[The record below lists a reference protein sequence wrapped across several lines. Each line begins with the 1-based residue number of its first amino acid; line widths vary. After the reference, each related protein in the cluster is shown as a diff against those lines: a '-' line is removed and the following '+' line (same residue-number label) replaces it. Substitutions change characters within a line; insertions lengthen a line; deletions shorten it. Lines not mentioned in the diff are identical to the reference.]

1 MKNEKRCRL
10 LKATTG
16 FFYQRRNTRALS
28 FPLFFVPRAR
38 ALSSSLA
45 RALCSLSLSPSL
57 PLSLAMP
64 PKSRLPLPVRPD
76 VYPLLGALA
85 LATDGALSFS
95 FFTLRKTVQ
104 ERSELQ
110 KEGKMGER

>member
-1 MKNEKRCRL
+1 VKNEKRCRL

-16 FFYQRRNTRALS
+16 FFYHRRNTRALS

-38 ALSSSLA
+38 ALSSSLS
-45 RALCSLSLSPSL
+45 RALCSLSL

-85 LATDGALSFS
+85 LATAGALSFS

>member
-16 FFYQRRNTRALS
+16 FFTTDETLEPSLS
-28 FPLFFVPRAR
+28 LC
-38 ALSSSLA
+38 SSFLA
-45 RALCSLSLSPSL
+45 RARSLPLSRARSALSLSL

-85 LATDGALSFS
+85 LATAGALSFS

-110 KEGKMGER
+110 KEGKMGES